1 MNFASDNTSGIAPEI
16 LDALARANHGTAA
29 SYGEDEI
36 TAQLERNFAEI
47 FETDVTVFPVAT
59 GTAANALALATL
71 TPPWGAILCHQES
84 HIFTNEANAPEFY
97 TGGAKLVPLGGAD
110 GKLDAA
116 TVAQQLPGGLGSVH
130 YPQPSVISLTQSTE
144 AGTVYRPAEVAA
156 IAEVA
161 RPHGLSLHMDG
172 ARFANAVAFLDGA
185 TPADITWRAG
195 VDVLTFG
202 ATKNGAM
209 AAEAVVFFGSRAETR
224 AAAHEFGFRRKRG
237 GHLWSKLRFLSAQLE
252 AYLADG
258 LWLRNAYRA
267 NRAAS
272 RLAEGLRRIPSV
284 ELLYPVE
291 ANEVFVSM
299 PEKTIRALEAAG
311 FGILRWDDGN
321 IRLVTSFDTLD
332 GDIDAF
338 LEIVDEGQRT

>member
-16 LDALARANHGTAA
+16 LEAIARANSGAA
-29 SYGEDEI
+29 PSYGEDEI
-36 TAQLERNFAEI
+36 SRGLERHFAEI

-71 TPPWGAILCHQES
+71 SPSWGAILCHQDS

-97 TGGAKLVPLGGAD
+97 TGGAKLLPLPGEH

-116 TVAQQLPGGLGSVH
+116 IVAAQLPGGLGSVH
-130 YPQPSVISLTQSTE
+130 YPQPSIISLTQSTE
-144 AGTVYRPAEVAA
+144 AGTVYRPDEIAA

-161 RPHGLSLHMDG
+161 RQHHLSVHMDG
-172 ARFANAVAFLDGA
+172 ARFANAVAHLGGA
-185 TPADITWRAG
+185 APADITWRSG

-209 AAEAVVFFGSRAETR
+209 AAEAVVFFGARAR
-224 AAAHEFGFRRKRG
+224 AAAQEFGFRRKRG

-267 NRAAS
+267 NRAAC
-272 RLAEGLRRIPSV
+272 RLAEAFARIPSAK
-284 ELLYPVE
+284 LRYPVE
-291 ANEVFVSM
+291 ANEVFVEL
-299 PEKTIRALEAAG
+299 PEEVIIALEAAG
-311 FGILRWDDGN
+311 FGLLRWDDGST
-321 IRLVTSFDTLD
+321 RLVTSFDTV
-332 GDIDAF
+332 DADVDA
-338 LEIVDEGQRT
+338 LLAIVEQELRA